1 LHTKE
6 KEPTYPQ
13 QSSLFLMTLLL
24 ITMALIAPGWAIAD
38 DVTDW
43 NQYMFQA
50 ALIEKTSPVVMTRVA
65 AIVQASVFDA
75 VNGVERRYTPIHVKP
90 TGPRRA
96 SRRAAAVQA
105 AYATL
110 IKLYPNETSTFDTN
124 RTASL
129 AAIMQVEE
137 PNSVAL
143 GVRWGQRVADAILEW
158 RSSDGFSPAPPPFLG
173 GTGVGEWRPT
183 PPALLPGAVPQF
195 AYMTPWVIQ
204 SPSQFRPAGPPELSS
219 ERYAQVF
226 NETRVMGSVS
236 SPFRTAD
243 QTLASL
249 FWNASTTSFYWN
261 RIALVLGATRHM
273 SLSENARMLA
283 AVDVAMADA
292 AIACWDAKYHY
303 LFWRPMTA
311 IPLADTDGNQA
322 TNPDSTWMPLFATP
336 PHPEYPSGHSTTSS
350 AAAVV
355 LGRFFGENSSLIVTS
370 DVMPGVVRSFS
381 SFPAVLAE
389 IRDARVFAGIH
400 FRTACD
406 DGQVVGTTVAEY
418 VLATAFQPLK

>member
-283 AVDVAMADA
+283 AVDVPWLMRQSPAGTRS
-292 AIACWDAKYHY
+292 I
-303 LFWRPMTA
+303 
-311 IPLADTDGNQA
+311 I
-322 TNPDSTWMPLFATP
+322 
-336 PHPEYPSGHSTTSS
+336 TSS
-350 AAAVV
+350 
-355 LGRFFGENSSLIVTS
+355 
-370 DVMPGVVRSFS
+370 GV
-381 SFPAVLAE
+381 P
-389 IRDARVFAGIH
+389 
-400 FRTACD
+400 
-406 DGQVVGTTVAEY
+406 
-418 VLATAFQPLK
+418 